1 MTPDEAEE
9 SADFEW
15 VERDARQW
23 VLLAYQP
30 DQLTARMT
38 CTYLEAGGVEG
49 RVASLQGRYCVEVPA
64 EQLDVALTVYTPSE
78 SGVLPAMQEETRK
91 TGIHTGR
98 FLREQLAKHSAPGEA
113 RRFPMAKWLL
123 RVVVVA
129 VLVALLLLLFASG

>member
-1 MTPDEAEE
+1 VPPDEIDEH
-9 SADFEW
+9 SDIQWF
-15 VERDARQW
+15 ERDAREW

-49 RVASLQGRYCVEVPA
+49 RVATSQGRYCVEVPA
-64 EQLDVALTVYTPSE
+64 AMLEVALTVYTPSE

-98 FLREQLAKHSAPGEA
+98 FLREQLAQRAEPA
-113 RRFPMAKWLL
+113 RERAGAGKWLL
-123 RVVVVA
+123 RLVVIA
-129 VLVALLLLLFASG
+129 ILVALLLLIFAG